1 MVYTDNQ
8 RIELEKEFL
17 FSKYITI
24 KRKSELAQA
33 LQLSERQ
40 VKIWFQNR
48 SVRLDIDQNSCNETK
63 FRFYPDRRAKSRKMK
78 KKNEAEAD
86 IKSNPI
92 VMNNL

>member
-1 MVYTDNQ
+1 MIIRSTHTDSLLNGAHFISFIGKTRTRDKYRVVYTDNQ

-48 SVRLDIDQNSCNETK
+48 
-63 FRFYPDRRAKSRKMK
+63 
-78 KKNEAEAD
+78 
-86 IKSNPI
+86 
-92 VMNNL
+92 

>member
-48 SVRLDIDQNSCNETK
+48 SVRKAQTEKLCANQFFPFPN
-63 FRFYPDRRAKSRKMK
+63 RRAKSRKMK

-86 IKSNPI
+86 NRQSNQL
-92 VMNNL
+92 VMNNP